1 MQEMPA
7 GEMLVVNLS
16 ESELSALLNPRVSLA
31 SVNTPTL
38 CVVAGPAADVS
49 ELEAELGRRDVA
61 TTRMHTSHAF
71 HSWMM
76 EGALQPFAEEVNR
89 TRLSRPK
96 IPFVSNLKGTWI
108 TDEEAT
114 DPGYWVRQL
123 RDTVRFND
131 GVKLLFKETN
141 MVLLEVGPGRS
152 LLTLAH
158 RHPAKSPDQIVL
170 SSLVQQSDELTVMLN
185 SLGRLWLSGG
195 VIDWTGFYAPE
206 QRRRAQLPTYPF
218 ERKRYWIEARK
229 PRRPQNAVS
238 QMESNGNGNHETS
251 KAGQELL
258 YLHGASQELESKV
271 EQSLGGSEPEHAQA
285 PVHQRPRL
293 SSAYEGPTNEVERA
307 IVELWEELLGMSG
320 IGIHDSFF
328 ELDGHSLLGTMLMTR
343 LRKMF
348 QVELP
353 LTTLFEGPTVA
364 ELALTVEESLIVAIG
379 DVA

>member
-1 MQEMPA
+1 
-7 GEMLVVNLS
+7 
-16 ESELSALLNPRVSLA
+16 
-31 SVNTPTL
+31 
-38 CVVAGPAADVS
+38 VAGPAVDVS

-76 EGALQPFAEEVNR
+76 EGALEPFAEEVKR
-89 TRLSRPK
+89 TNLSRPK

-108 TDEEAT
+108 TAAEAT

-152 LLTLAH
+152 LLTLAR

-170 SSLVQQSDELTVMLN
+170 NSLVHPAEQSDELTVVLN
-185 SLGRLWLSGG
+185 SLGTLWQSGA
-195 VIDWTGFYAPE
+195 VIDWAGFYAHE
-206 QRRRAQLPTYPF
+206 QRRRVELPTYPF
-218 ERKRYWIEARK
+218 ERKRYWIEPRK
-229 PRRPQNAVS
+229 PRRPQNAAL
-238 QMESNGNGNHETS
+238 QMES
-251 KAGQELL
+251 KVD
-258 YLHGASQELESKV
+258 ESPA
-271 EQSLGGSEPEHAQA
+271 GSEREHAKA
-285 PVHQRPRL
+285 AGHQRPRL
-293 SSAYEGPTNEVERA
+293 SSAYEGPTNEQERA
-307 IVELWEELLGMSG
+307 IVELWEELLGVSG
-320 IGIHDSFF
+320 IGIHDDFF

-353 LTTLFEGPTVA
+353 LRTLFEGPTVA
-364 ELALTVEESLIVAIG
+364 ELALNIEESLIASIG
-379 DVA
+379 DVADDTYQQTTLNLN